1 MAVDGNSRRSPV
13 VFNLL
18 DGGTQMVCEKC
29 WKMIGRWRDIRERQR
44 IMMREL
50 HGCIRAE
57 ILKMR
62 HTLLPWV
69 HILVPLVGIT
79 IFLLYY
85 QWAGWSDEGK
95 VSGYIQTIATVFPLI
110 ISIVCSISVE
120 IEEKGCFQAFL
131 GTVIHR
137 RNPLLAK
144 WLVLLGMGITAVL
157 MAVGGFAAGYWV
169 TTGKMVYW
177 KREYMIL
184 AVVLW
189 LCGINLYLFH
199 LFLNLAFSKNIS
211 LCVGTA
217 ELLIAAL
224 FLTGLGEGLWQFF
237 PCSWGG
243 RWSGYLLLRWKG
255 RAVMDA
261 GMMRYGVCTGVAVTA
276 GMWAVILLWFYFY
289 EGRQRHD

>member
-1 MAVDGNSRRSPV
+1 MFSGISRNRYPSEESAACKVAGTAWNGNNGGSYGGGRIRGRILGDNGKDG
-13 VFNLL
+13 
-18 DGGTQMVCEKC
+18 
-29 WKMIGRWRDIRERQR
+29 
-44 IMMREL
+44 
-50 HGCIRAE
+50 
-57 ILKMR
+57 ILEE
-62 HTLLPWV
+62 
-69 HILVPLVGIT
+69 GIYDT
-79 IFLLYY
+79 
-85 QWAGWSDEGK
+85 G
-95 VSGYIQTIATVFPLI
+95 SGL
-110 ISIVCSISVE
+110 
-120 IEEKGCFQAFL
+120 
-131 GTVIHR
+131 
-137 RNPLLAK
+137 
-144 WLVLLGMGITAVL
+144 
-157 MAVGGFAAGYWV
+157 
-169 TTGKMVYW
+169 
-177 KREYMIL
+177 
-184 AVVLW
+184 
-189 LCGINLYLFH
+189 H